1 MKKTLLLCLLL
12 SALNPAAYADDETV
26 DDNDN
31 TDKKQ
36 IYHISGDVNLVP
48 TVKVEYGKPRIVI
61 KEVYPVIESATSD
74 DNIDNFNQQVDS
86 MLKEDI
92 ALFTQ
97 KVKDNQ
103 SVQATLEKSAIKND
117 LNVDF
122 DTSIVNTGKNPI
134 ISIRFTMQTYI
145 AGMAHPAHYHR
156 VLNYDLYNGQ
166 SLELTDLF
174 QPDSDYLTVISDY
187 TKNALSK
194 RLKDKSMIATG
205 TAPNKEN
212 FKNWNINPHGLLIT
226 FDETQVAPYIYG
238 TQSVIIPYSALKSVI
253 VPKSVIASCLLHRK
267 RCLQNNLLTG
277 GFIDEAANTPGADTH
292 HRVLNPVLRQS

>member
-1 MKKTLLLCLLL
+1 MKKTLLLCLVL
-12 SALNPAAYADDETV
+12 SALSPAAYADEDTV
-26 DDNDN
+26 DNDN

-36 IYHISGDVNLVP
+36 IYHLSGDVNLVP

-61 KEVYPVIESATSD
+61 KEVYPVIESETQD
-74 DNIDNFNQQVDS
+74 DNIDNFNQLIDS

-92 ALFTQ
+92 ARFTQ
-97 KVKDNQ
+97 EVKDNQ
-103 SVQATLEKSAIKND
+103 SAQATLEKSAIKND
-117 LNVDF
+117 LTIDF

-156 VLNYDLYNGQ
+156 VLNYDLYNGHQ
-166 SLELTDLF
+166 LTLTDLF
-174 QPDSDYLTVISDY
+174 QPNSDYLTILSDY
-187 TKNALSK
+187 TKNVLSK
-194 RLKDKSMIATG
+194 RLKDKEMIAVG
-205 TAPNKEN
+205 TAPKEEN

-226 FDETQVAPYIYG
+226 FDEAKVAPYVYG
-238 TQSVIIPYSALKSVI
+238 TQSVLVPYSILKSVML
-253 VPKSVIASCLLHRK
+253 PKSAISNCLLHRK

-277 GFIDEAANTPGADTH
+277 GFIDEAANTPRANSQ